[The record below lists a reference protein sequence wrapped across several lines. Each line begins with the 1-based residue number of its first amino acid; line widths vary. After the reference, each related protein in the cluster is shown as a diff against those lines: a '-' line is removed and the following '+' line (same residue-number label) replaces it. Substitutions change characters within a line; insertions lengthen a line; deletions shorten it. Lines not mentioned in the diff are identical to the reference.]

1 MVEGDLRR
9 RIRPLTVAFA
19 LVALLA
25 ISAFASAL
33 TTSSLAAPGQGN
45 SCGDAVLR
53 DWRADGSIGRSYEA
67 DCYLDAIES
76 LPEDVRAY
84 TSAEDDIERA
94 LQVHVDESAPQS
106 GEPERRLSSAGAATT
121 APESSALRVPPL
133 PVLILGGVLV
143 VGTFAV
149 ALPAFARKR

>member
-9 RIRPLTVAFA
+9 RIRTLPVVVV

-25 ISAFASAL
+25 ITAVASAL
-33 TTSSLAAPGQGN
+33 TTSGLAAPGQGN

-53 DWRADGSIGRSYEA
+53 DWRTDGAIGRSYEA
-67 DCYLDAIES
+67 GCYLDAIES

-84 TSAEDDIERA
+84 TSAEEDIERA
-94 LQVHVDESAPQS
+94 LQVHVDESTRQS

-121 APESSALRVPPL
+121 APESSTLRLPPL

-149 ALPAFARKR
+149 ALPAFVRRR